1 MSKAFE
7 SIRQGLNEAIA
18 HAKGKPV
25 AAPIHTL
32 TPPDIK
38 ALRRSLRFTQQM
50 SQPGLALPAPPC
62 GTGSAEAASTAPTT
76 SCSKTSLH

>member
-7 SIRQGLNEAIA
+7 SIRQELNEAIA

-38 ALRRSLRFTQQM
+38 ALRRSLRFTQQK
-50 SQPGLALPAPPC
+50 SPPGVAFPSPLY
-62 GTGSAEAASTAPTT
+62 GTGSTETASTAPSA